1 MPYEPSKHCKGPLYL
16 PKDIPNAKAVS
27 VKGVR
32 IIESNNRDC
41 LDYIQRVA
49 INNTEYAIKNKPNSF
64 MEDFTIFSYGILFSL
79 CLAIFL
85 FV

>member
-1 MPYEPSKHCKGPLYL
+1 M
-16 PKDIPNAKAVS
+16 
-27 VKGVR
+27 
-32 IIESNNRDC
+32 
-41 LDYIQRVA
+41 DYIQRVA